1 VRWEAAFNTW
11 IWPLLG
17 FIFLPW
23 TTLMYVA
30 VAPTG
35 TGSVTGF
42 DWVWLGLAVI
52 VDIASYG
59 GGAYGNREKIPGMSG

>member
-1 VRWEAAFNTW
+1 
-11 IWPLLG
+11 
-17 FIFLPW
+17 
-23 TTLMYVA
+23 MYVA